1 MEAYF
6 VCGAAA
12 KVSPCHST
20 FLFSYLALVVVVLA
34 GELRSST
41 SSQGRKRDKI
51 NDTFDTN
58 SIFLLF
64 RF

>member
-20 FLFSYLALVVVVLA
+20 FLFFSYLALVVVVLA
-34 GELRSST
+34 GELRS

>member
-20 FLFSYLALVVVVLA
+20 FLFFSHLALVVVVLA
-34 GELRSST
+34 GELRR

>member
-34 GELRSST
+34 AELRS